1 MRPSPSS
8 PHSPGGRPPSNLRG
22 VPTSRAYWELK
33 AEQMMNRLFDPAP
46 AIDLESSDLGPI
58 PAPNKPLPP
67 AAAPASP
74 GTDDSPSA
82 AYTPAAAPAQHPNA
96 LPQEPAA
103 VATAP
108 APAVP
113 AAAPVGGRGKPRF
126 EHSTLLL
133 SSLAGVCMVSAVS
146 SVLYLT
152 HSNQVQQNLQQEH
165 SLLLLERLRSLGPGS
180 NAPPVVATTPP
191 APTLPAPVRPQKGA
205 ATAAAGELPPPPE
218 EPWIEQLDRLPS
230 SDTAPPLRVPVSPRL
245 AAAAPQAPAPPRRAA
260 APAGPAPMLVG
271 VVGAPGRAG
280 SAIFQ
285 VGGSSSSV
293 AVGETIPGSGWRL
306 RSADGDSAVIEQA
319 GETRQVRIGNG
330 E

>member
-1 MRPSPSS
+1 
-8 PHSPGGRPPSNLRG
+8 
-22 VPTSRAYWELK
+22 
-33 AEQMMNRLFDPAP
+33 
-46 AIDLESSDLGPI
+46 GP
-58 PAPNKPLPP
+58 
-67 AAAPASP
+67 
-74 GTDDSPSA
+74 
-82 AYTPAAAPAQHPNA
+82 
-96 LPQEPAA
+96 
-103 VATAP
+103 
-108 APAVP
+108 
-113 AAAPVGGRGKPRF
+113 GKPRF

-152 HSNQVQQNLQQEH
+152 HSNQVQQNLQQER

-180 NAPPVVATTPP
+180 NAPPVVTATPP
-191 APTLPAPVRPQKGA
+191 APTLPAPVRSQEGA
-205 ATAAAGELPPPPE
+205 ATATAGALPPPPE
-218 EPWIEQLDRLPS
+218 EPWIEQLDRLPT

-245 AAAAPQAPAPPRRAA
+245 AAAAPAAPAPPRRAA
-260 APAGPAPMLVG
+260 APTGPAPMLVG